1 MEEEAERKKI
11 EEHLSKEQKAELKSA
26 YTKESR
32 RQMYME
38 MAADKEKKDRQKN
51 PEKYKVEKEP

>member
-32 RQMYME
+32 R
-38 MAADKEKKDRQKN
+38 
-51 PEKYKVEKEP
+51 